1 LIPVN
6 EPRLG
11 ALERSYLL
19 DCLDTGWI
27 SSRGPYLA
35 RFEQEFAA
43 YCGVRHGVATTNGTA
58 ALHVALAALGI
69 GPGDEVVIPT
79 LTMAATAF
87 AVVYT
92 GATPVLVDSE
102 PLRGNLDPAQ
112 LEARITPRTRAILV
126 VHLYGHPVDMDPIH
140 EIAQRH
146 GLPIIEDAAEAHGA
160 TYRGRRAGSLGT
172 IACFSFYAN
181 KIVTSGEGGMVL
193 TDDDALADRA
203 RRLRDMAHSPSQ
215 RFLHEELG
223 FNYRLTNL
231 QAALGLAQLHQI
243 DDALARKRHMAE
255 RYGERLAGLR
265 GLHLP
270 DQAPWAES
278 VYWMYAV
285 VVDEPLPL
293 DRDVLMTALAAEG
306 IETRSFFIP
315 MHLQPA
321 LLQMG
326 LFSGERY
333 PVAEDLGRRGLYLPS
348 GLAITDEQIDLVAAA
363 IRRIASQPRRHPE
376 ERSDEG
382 SPQPAPERDPSLRSG

>member
-19 DCLDTGWI
+19 DCLDSGWI

-69 GPGDEVVIPT
+69 GAGDEVILPA

-102 PLRGNLDPAQ
+102 PLRGNLDPTQ
-112 LEARITPRTRAILV
+112 LEATITPRTRAILV

-146 GLPIIEDAAEAHGA
+146 GLPIVEDAAEAHGA
-160 TYRGRRAGSLGT
+160 TCRGRRAGSLGT

-181 KIVTSGEGGMVL
+181 KIVTSGEGGMVV

-203 RRLRDMAHSPSQ
+203 LRLRDMAHSPTQ

-243 DDALARKRHMAE
+243 DASLARKRSMAA
-255 RYGERLAGLR
+255 RYRERLAGIPGLR
-265 GLHLP
+265 LP
-270 DQAPWAES
+270 DEAPWAQN

-285 VVDEPLPL
+285 VVDEPFPL
-293 DRDVLMTALAAEG
+293 DRDALMAALAAEG

-321 LLQMG
+321 LRHLG
-326 LFSGERY
+326 LFAGEEY

-348 GLAITDEQIDLVAAA
+348 GLAITDEQIDLVAAT
-363 IRRIASQPRRHPE
+363 IRRLAA
-376 ERSDEG
+376 
-382 SPQPAPERDPSLRSG
+382 APPSLPSGR